1 MDLVSRINKGARL
14 LPPWTIYLTGFLWSA
29 WLLWQATTGGLGAD
43 PVKGLERSLGEL
55 GLQLLVL
62 GLAITPMRRFA
73 GLNLIRFRR
82 ALGLTAFYYIALH
95 FLTWLILDMGLLLS
109 QALGDIIKRPY
120 VTVGMASLLLLIP
133 LAVTSNN
140 RMVKRLG
147 AANWQKLHRLTYV
160 AVLLGSVH
168 YIWLVKAWPVEPFL
182 YLGVILMLLVSRVIP
197 QQRRVAA

>member
-1 MDLVSRINKGARL
+1 MDIVSRINKGARAV
-14 LPPWTIYLTGFLWSA
+14 PTWTIYLAGFVWSA

-62 GLAITPMRRFA
+62 GLAITPLRKYA

-95 FLTWLILDMGLLLS
+95 FLTWLVLDMGLLLS

-120 VTVGMASLLLLIP
+120 VTIGMASLVLLIP

-182 YLGVILMLLVSRVIP
+182 YLGAILVLLASRLDRP
-197 QQRRVAA
+197 RRRITA